1 MSQQTIVAL
10 HGQKIGLLKELL
22 KTTQDKLSEIKGI
35 EFKEYNLSQIHA
47 TLIGLEEEP
56 AKPNVN
62 FNFLIKRK
70 AEVQMNISGFREYL
84 RSSSELPFQIQIGG
98 FKDRDYPFI
107 SRSQRPYKRSFSIQ
121 GNKAVIMGWPIRG
134 KPLEDSEISSIKL
147 IQESRLYPNTLDIL
161 RRNAQRFGI
170 LHAYHASATD
180 VDNDFYLRIG
190 LFGNVDQAKVRSEEI
205 QKNLRDF
212 LSTMPPIILNIELKD
227 LKMVSYKDETL
238 PICKQTKPQEV

>member
-10 HGQKIGLLKELL
+10 YGQKIGPLAELL
-22 KTTQDKLSEIKGI
+22 KTIQDKLSEVKGI
-35 EFKEYNLSQIHA
+35 KFNKYDLSQIHA

-56 AKPNVN
+56 DKPNVN
-62 FNFLIKRK
+62 RNFLRKRK
-70 AEVQMNISGFREYL
+70 EEVQMGISGFREYL

-98 FKDRDYPFI
+98 FKDRDYPFT
-107 SRSQRPYKRSFSIQ
+107 SRSQRPYKRSFSIE
-121 GNKAVIMGWPIRG
+121 GDKAVIMGWPIRG
-134 KPLEDSEISSIKL
+134 KPLEDLDIYPIQL

-161 RRNAQRFGI
+161 RRNAQRFRI

-180 VDNDFYLRIG
+180 VDNDLYLRIG

-212 LSTMPPIILNIELKD
+212 LSNMSPIILNIELKD
-227 LKMVSYKDETL
+227 LKVVSYEDETL
-238 PICKQTKPQEV
+238 PICEQTKYQEV